1 VPPVPPEPLPEEEE
15 EDAAGVEVEV
25 DAAGVAGLL
34 DVDEAALDELPDDE
48 LLESLFFELP

>member
-1 VPPVPPEPLPEEEE
+1 MPLDPLPEDDE

-25 DAAGVAGLL
+25 DAAGVDGLL
-34 DVDEAALDELPDDE
+34 EVDEEALDELPDDE